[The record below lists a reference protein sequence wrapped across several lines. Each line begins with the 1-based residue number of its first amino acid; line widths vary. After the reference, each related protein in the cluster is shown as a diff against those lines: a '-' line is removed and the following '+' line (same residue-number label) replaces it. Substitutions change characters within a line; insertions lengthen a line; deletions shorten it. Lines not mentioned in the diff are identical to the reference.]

1 MLASLIIVFREVL
14 EAGLI
19 IGIVMAATKGVVG
32 RGRWVAIGIGAGIV
46 GSCVVAWFADA
57 ISGMFADTGQ
67 EMFNAC
73 VLLVA
78 VAMLA
83 WHNAWMAQHG
93 REMARDMAAVG
104 RAVSNGE
111 QSLAA
116 LAVVIGV
123 AVLREG
129 AEVVLFLTGILA
141 SEEGGLTTVLAGGLG
156 GVALGALMS
165 ALMYAGLLRIPT
177 RHLFR
182 VTTWLLTLL
191 AAGMAA
197 TAMSFLSQAGVL
209 ESGGTILWDSSG
221 ILRDKSVL
229 GQALHVLIGYTDRPT
244 EAQLAAYVVTV
255 LAILA
260 LTRLAGGGGG
270 KPALADRRV
279 ANPAE

>member
-19 IGIVMAATKGVVG
+19 IGIVLAATKGVEG
-32 RGRWVAIGIGAGIV
+32 RGRWVMAGIAGGIV
-46 GSCVVAWFADA
+46 GSCVVAAFADA

-78 VAMLA
+78 VVMLA

-93 REMARDMAAVG
+93 RELARDMAAVG
-104 RAVSNGE
+104 RAVSDGE
-111 QSLAA
+111 RSLAA

-129 AEVVLFLTGILA
+129 SEVVLFLTGILA
-141 SEEGGLTTVLAGGLG
+141 SEEGGLATVAGGGLG
-156 GVALGALMS
+156 GMALGALVS
-165 ALMYAGLLRIPT
+165 VLLYAGLLQIPT
-177 RHLFR
+177 KHLFA

-197 TAMSFLSQAGVL
+197 TAMNFLTQAGVL
-209 ESGGTILWDSSG
+209 EAGGQILWDSSAV
-221 ILRDKSVL
+221 LRDKSL
-229 GQALHVLIGYTDRPT
+229 FGQALHVLVGYTDRPT
-244 EAQLAAYVVTV
+244 EAQLVAYLAVV
-255 LAILA
+255 LGILL
-260 LTRLAGGGGG
+260 LTRWAARGNPPSNG
-270 KPALADRRV
+270 RMR
-279 ANPAE
+279 PAE

>member
-19 IGIVMAATKGVVG
+19 VGIVLAATEGVAG
-32 RGRWVAIGIGAGIV
+32 RGRWVTMGIAAGIL

-57 ISGMFADTGQ
+57 ISGLFADTGQ
-67 EMFNAC
+67 ELFNAG

-93 REMARDMAAVG
+93 REIARDMAAVG
-104 RAVSNGE
+104 RAVSSGE
-111 QSLAA
+111 RSLAA

-141 SEEGGLTTVLAGGLG
+141 SEEGGVATVLAGGLG

-197 TAMSFLSQAGVL
+197 TAVSFLAQAGVL
-209 ESGGTILWDSSG
+209 ERGGDILWDSSAL
-221 ILRDKSVL
+221 LRDKSVI

-244 EAQLAAYVVTV
+244 EAQLLAYLATV
-255 LAILA
+255 AAILG
-260 LTRLAGGGGG
+260 LTRLAAGSAQ
-270 KPALADRRV
+270 PVRRA